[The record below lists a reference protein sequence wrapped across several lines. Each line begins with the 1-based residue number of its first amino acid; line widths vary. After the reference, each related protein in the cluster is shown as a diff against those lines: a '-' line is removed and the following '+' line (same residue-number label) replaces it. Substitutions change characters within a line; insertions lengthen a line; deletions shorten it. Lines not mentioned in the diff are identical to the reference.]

1 MEKRQE
7 LLKKSHTVPN
17 LELEKQV
24 WGQGYQHIA
33 GVDEAGRG
41 PIAGPVVIAAVILGE
56 NWDCSHPLNDSK
68 KLSATLREHLF
79 NIIRQ
84 KALSFRIISISPQ
97 KIDELNILQA
107 TLLGMK
113 RVLKELKIHPH
124 YVLADGNQYP
134 AVDIPG
140 RPVVKGDAKSFSI
153 AAASI
158 LAKVTRDR
166 IMIEYG
172 RMYPAWGFSQ
182 HKGYATPQHRKAV
195 ETHGLSPIH
204 RRSFHCSC
212 GSTPSRKV
220 LQQMTLFGSMSP

>member
-7 LLKKSHTVPN
+7 LLKKSRTVPS
-17 LELEKQV
+17 LELEIQAWKR
-24 WGQGYQHIA
+24 GYQHVA

-56 NWDCSHPLNDSK
+56 QWDCNHPLNDSK
-68 KLSATLREHLF
+68 KLSAVLRDRLF
-79 NIIRQ
+79 DVIRQ
-84 KALSFRIISISPQ
+84 EALAYRIVSISPE
-97 KIDELNILQA
+97 KIDQINILQA

-113 RVLKELKIHPH
+113 RVLKELKVHPH

-134 AVDIPG
+134 PVDIEG
-140 RPVVKGDAKSFSI
+140 QPVVKGDEKSYSI

-166 IMIEYG
+166 IMTEFG
-172 RMYPAWGFSQ
+172 RIYPEWGFEQ
-182 HKGYATPQHRKAV
+182 HKGYATLQHRKAV

-204 RRSFHCSC
+204 RRTFRCFC
-212 GSTPSRKV
+212 GASPSRKR
-220 LQQMTLFGSMSP
+220 